1 MFLSHFATNISLK
14 FNGEKIHWQNKN
26 DKNGKGGRINK
37 TTNMSQCK
45 QIYRYNR
52 PKSLLKF
59 QTAQNEKDNYR
70 LIRNEK
76 FLQVVFVRTSIK
88 I

>member
-1 MFLSHFATNISLK
+1 MLLLKTEKMFLSHFATKISLK

-45 QIYRYNR
+45 QIYRHNR
-52 PKSLLKF
+52 PKSLQKF
-59 QTAQNEKDNYR
+59 HTAQNQKRQLPTNS
-70 LIRNEK
+70 K
-76 FLQVVFVRTSIK
+76 
-88 I
+88 